1 MVRLRCYKV
10 VNLFWTT
17 LWLMKVRPLST
28 FAQKEVSES
37 FFLVE
42 VGPSNNDCAAF
53 VSRFGNCL
61 CVFLDFLVLTTLPK
75 KVGKFGVTIE
85 FKFVDIVAT
94 FFDEEI
100 NKLPFIYLY

>member
-1 MVRLRCYKV
+1 MVDESETFVDFFTKGG
-10 VNLFWTT
+10 
-17 LWLMKVRPLST
+17 VRKLP
-28 FAQKEVSES
+28 QS
-37 FFLVE
+37 FFLVG

-53 VSRFGNCL
+53 VSRSNCNSNCL

-100 NKLPFIYLY
+100 NILPVIYLY